1 MAQKYDRRRYGY
13 TDGSLAYDLDALAR
27 ERALD
32 DAGRMEQPHREP
44 TPQPKRQPVARPV
57 AKPSPLVLA
66 CAVLLTGLVVLLLM
80 GYVRLTQVNTD
91 ISEMKSE
98 ISQLEERQVALL
110 PSILQLANTTYFDLA
125 TVKRVAEEAGMKKP
139 TSGQVEYL
147 ELPSSDSAVVYRGDA
162 GTALENI
169 VDSIAAAVSSVVE
182 YFR

>member
-1 MAQKYDRRRYGY
+1 MAQPYRKNAVY
-13 TDGSLAYDLDALAR
+13 GSLAYDLDALAR
-27 ERALD
+27 ERQLE
-32 DAGRMEQPHREP
+32 DAGKLPQHQPA
-44 TPQPKRQPVARPV
+44 PQPQPLPRRQTQAR
-57 AKPSPLVLA
+57 AAARPSPLVALG
-66 CAVLLTGLVVLLLM
+66 TVVLLALVVVLM
-80 GYVRLTQVNTD
+80 LGYVTLTDVSSSVSS
-91 ISEMKSE
+91 IKRE
-98 ISQLEERQVALL
+98 IEALDEQHVALL
-110 PSILQLANTTYFDLA
+110 TEYEKTFDLA

>member
-1 MAQKYDRRRYGY
+1 MR
-13 TDGSLAYDLDALAR
+13 SPAR
-27 ERALD
+27 TRTAFLIMCHCEAS
-32 DAGRMEQPHREP
+32 AHTGCGN
-44 TPQPKRQPVARPV
+44 PQP
-57 AKPSPLVLA
+57 PSPWPP
-66 CAVLLTGLVVLLLM
+66 CLLTQ
-80 GYVRLTQVNTD
+80 YEKT
-91 ISEMKSE
+91 
-98 ISQLEERQVALL
+98 
-110 PSILQLANTTYFDLA
+110 FDLA

>member
-110 PSILQLANTTYFDLA
+110 TQYEKTFDLA

-139 TSGQVEYL
+139 TAGQVEYV
-147 ELPSSDSAVVYRGDA
+147 ELGGGSKAEVYQAESDSLLSRLTHSVKNGVG
-162 GTALENI
+162 AL
-169 VDSIAAAVSSVVE
+169 VE

>member
-66 CAVLLTGLVVLLLM
+66 CAVLLM

-110 PSILQLANTTYFDLA
+110 TQYEKTFDLA

-162 GTALENI
+162 GTALESI

>member
-32 DAGRMEQPHREP
+32 DAGRMERPQAEP
-44 TPQPKRQPVARPV
+44 APQPRRQPVARPV

-66 CAVLLTGLVVLLLM
+66 CAALLAGLVVVLLM

-98 ISQLEERQVALL
+98 ISALEERHVALL
-110 PSILQLANTTYFDLA
+110 TQYEKTFDLA

-139 TSGQVEYL
+139 TSGQIEYL
-147 ELPSSDSAVVYRGDA
+147 ELPSNNTAVVYRSDA
-162 GTALENI
+162 GTAFENI
-169 VDSIAAAVSSVVE
+169 VDSIAAAAGSVVE